1 MFKEKKMLFKKW
13 CLILTPQLQNV
24 PQYYVP
30 KDPVT
35 AWELSGRDRLVFV
48 PQRRGQKLDVIM

>member
-1 MFKEKKMLFKKW
+1 MLFKKW